1 MGRGFTAI
9 QRSERRRL
17 SRLVAIFRAPVRL
30 KHRHFP
36 RAEAGHPPFPIAPCR
51 GDCTDESAEDQ
62 GNHRRAISRSENRR
76 ESRKRDWRESRGLF
90 AIPGRTA
97 GNGQLR
103 KADRNPRVA
112 TGCGAE
118 IVMWE
123 VMFWPLAACVLLPW
137 LLVYLGLHVVQRGII
152 FIDIAM
158 AQMASLGICLAVL
171 FHLDLQSWTPFGIA
185 LGFTLA
191 GAAIFSVTGKRASQ
205 IPQEAVIGISYVVA
219 AAAAVLLLSRAAEG
233 DEEIKQMLVG
243 NILLVTPLEVWKC
256 FALFVAVGILHFILR
271 RNFLLVSFN
280 RDGAYEKGLRV
291 RWWDFLFYA
300 AFGLVVTSFVR
311 IAGVLLVFSYLIV
324 PAVCGI
330 NLATRISHRLLIG
343 WMIAWLGG
351 IAGLF
356 LSFWWDLPS
365 GAAIVCTFGAL
376 LILISFFALWQ
387 HRRGRSGTMQN
398 SQQ

>member
-1 MGRGFTAI
+1 M
-9 QRSERRRL
+9 L
-17 SRLVAIFRAPVRL
+17 W
-30 KHRHFP
+30 
-36 RAEAGHPPFPIAPCR
+36 PI
-51 GDCTDESAEDQ
+51 
-62 GNHRRAISRSENRR
+62 
-76 ESRKRDWRESRGLF
+76 
-90 AIPGRTA
+90 
-97 GNGQLR
+97 
-103 KADRNPRVA
+103 V
-112 TGCGAE
+112 
-118 IVMWE
+118 
-123 VMFWPLAACVLLPW
+123 ACVLLPW

-171 FHLDLQSWTPFGIA
+171 LHLDLESWTTFGIA

-233 DEEIKQMLVG
+233 DEEIKNMLVG
-243 NILLVTPLEVWKC
+243 NILLVTPREVWER
-256 FALFVAVGILHFILR
+256 FALFAAVGLFHFVLR
-271 RNFLLVSFN
+271 RNFLLVSFD
-280 RDGAYEKGLRV
+280 RDGAYQKGLRV

-300 AFGLVVTSFVR
+300 VFGLVVTSFVR

-330 NLATRISHRLLIG
+330 TLADRTGSRLLIG
-343 WMIAWLGG
+343 WVIALIGG

-376 LILISFFALWQ
+376 LVVISIYSLLRARS
-387 HRRGRSGTMQN
+387 RRAPNRLPS
-398 SQQ
+398 

>member
-1 MGRGFTAI
+1 
-9 QRSERRRL
+9 
-17 SRLVAIFRAPVRL
+17 
-30 KHRHFP
+30 
-36 RAEAGHPPFPIAPCR
+36 
-51 GDCTDESAEDQ
+51 
-62 GNHRRAISRSENRR
+62 
-76 ESRKRDWRESRGLF
+76 
-90 AIPGRTA
+90 
-97 GNGQLR
+97 
-103 KADRNPRVA
+103 
-112 TGCGAE
+112 
-118 IVMWE
+118 
-123 VMFWPLAACVLLPW
+123 MFWPIVACVVLPW

-171 FHLDLQSWTPFGIA
+171 LHIELESWTTFGIA

-191 GAAIFSVTGKRASQ
+191 GAGVFSVTGKRTSQ

-219 AAAAVLLLSRAAEG
+219 AAGAVLLLSRAAEG
-233 DEEIKQMLVG
+233 DEEIKNMLVG
-243 NILLVTPLEVWKC
+243 NILLVTPREVWQR
-256 FALFVAVGILHFILR
+256 FALFLAVGLLHFILR
-271 RNFLLVSFN
+271 KNFLLVSFN
-280 RDGAYEKGLRV
+280 RDAAYVKGLRV

-330 NLATRISHRLLIG
+330 NLAARISHRLLIG

-365 GAAIVCTFGAL
+365 GAAIVCTFGAI
-376 LILISFFALWQ
+376 LILISFFGLAR
-387 HRRGRSGTMQN
+387 HRMRGSAKID
-398 SQQ
+398 SQ